1 MFFKRKIGLVLAG
14 GGGKGSYELGVW
26 KYLSEIGLIKKISVI
41 SGTSVGAL
49 NAVLLTMCDLDTA
62 KKIWSTELEDKIL
75 DFKSPT
81 RRNGAIFSREGLL
94 KIIDDYVD
102 LDRLPSLKKK
112 LYATCL
118 NTDTKKPESFC
129 LNNYDEET
137 VKQILCATSAIPL
150 VFQGEKIFGN
160 NYIDGG
166 WGDEVPIKPLLDEGC
181 TDAIV
186 VNLKRSYHVDYSG
199 LGINT
204 VVIHPTVDLGD
215 NWLGVLDF
223 SSKGVER
230 RMKWGYDDCRKR
242 FAPLLKTL
250 RGYMSFSLSGQK
262 AKKINAMDDEAIL
275 QKTLEA
281 ISEQPE
287 HLKEIQGYF
296 NIDLPTAGGEVFW
309 KELAEHHGWR
319 FQENDFTKHIRLLD
333 PNNVRRAW
341 GRRRQLVDYCRSFLI
356 GQLNA

>member
-1 MFFKRKIGLVLAG
+1 MFFKHKIGLVLAG
-14 GGGKGSYELGVW
+14 GGGKGAYELGVW
-26 KYLSEIGLIKKISVI
+26 KYLAEIGLTKKISVI
-41 SGTSVGAL
+41 SGSSVGAL
-49 NAVLLTMCDLDTA
+49 NAILLTLCDFDTA
-62 KKIWSTELEDKIL
+62 VDIWTTQLESNIL

-81 RRNGAIFSREGLL
+81 KRSGAIFSREGLYR
-94 KIIDDYVD
+94 IMEQ
-102 LDRLPSLKKK
+102 LDFSRLPTLKKQ

-118 NTDTKKPESFC
+118 NTDTHKTESFC
-129 LNNYDEET
+129 LNNYDKET
-137 VKQILCATSAIPL
+137 AEQILCATSAIPI

-160 NYIDGG
+160 HYIDGG
-166 WGDEVPIKPLLDEGC
+166 WGDEVPIGPLVEEGC

-204 VVIHPTVDLGD
+204 IVIHPTVNLGD
-215 NWLGVLDF
+215 NWFGVLDF
-223 SSKGVER
+223 SSKGAER
-230 RMKWGYDDCRKR
+230 RMKLGYDDCRKR

-250 RGYMSFSLSGQK
+250 RGYFNFSFSGAK

-275 QKTLEA
+275 QRTLEV
-281 ISEQPE
+281 ISAHPE

-309 KELAEHHGWR
+309 SKLAEYHGWQ
-319 FQENDFTKHIRLLD
+319 FQENNITKHIRLID
-333 PNNVRRAW
+333 PANFRRAW

-356 GQLNA
+356 GQLNT